1 MNPTRDGVIARTFS
15 LVIAALCA
23 GVLWWML
30 NAALFDIRN
39 TSVHRAESSPP
50 PAVDKAVI
58 QNVAESYVG
67 QNAFRINTAQAREN
81 MRQLPGV
88 SDVLV
93 RTGIDGRLTVTVAY
107 EAPVANWNVDGRS
120 YLVNA
125 EGEVLAQRYLNNLAL
140 TVWDESPSVRVI
152 ADPKEIHDKSDVVT
166 VAEQL
171 AAILNLDVG
180 AVAEKLSDQDSRYSE
195 IARAVPDKPA
205 TRIREAISEKNE
217 SKRLLGVRIES
228 GLSPGD
234 LVNVDALLAAHQLK
248 NNLVHLRL
256 GVKKILHHIGG
267 LSIIDHADRVIEFGD
282 TKHLEGKLIALHSVL
297 EDAKKQRERI
307 TSVDLRPIDRPTYRT
322 SESGP
327 SITSIMESQP

>member
-30 NAALFDIRN
+30 NSPVFDIRN

-50 PAVDKAVI
+50 PAVDQAVI
-58 QNVAESYVG
+58 ENVADSYIGRNV
-67 QNAFRINTAQAREN
+67 FRINTEQTREN

-107 EAPVANWNVDGRS
+107 EAPVANWKVGDKS

-125 EGEVLAQRYLNNLAL
+125 EGEVLAQRHLNNLAL
-140 TVWDESPSVRVI
+140 TVWDESPSIRVI
-152 ADPKEIHDKSDVVT
+152 ADPKEIHDKSDIFI

-171 AAILNLDVG
+171 AALLNLDVG
-180 AVAEKLSDQDSRYSE
+180 TVAKKLEDPSSRYTE
-195 IARAVPDKPA
+195 IARAVPDTTA
-205 TRIREAISEKNE
+205 TRIREALIEKNE

-234 LVNVDALLAAHQLK
+234 LVNVEALLAAHQLK

-282 TKHLEGKLIALHSVL
+282 TKHLEGKLIALHAVL

-322 SESGP
+322 SDSGP
-327 SITSIMESQP
+327 PITSIIESRP

>member
-1 MNPTRDGVIARTFS
+1 MNPTRDGVITRTFS

-30 NAALFDIRN
+30 NSPVFDIRN

-50 PAVDKAVI
+50 PAVDQAVI
-58 QNVAESYVG
+58 ENVDDSYIGRNV
-67 QNAFRINTAQAREN
+67 FRINTEQTREN

-107 EAPVANWNVDGRS
+107 EAPVANWKVGDKS

-125 EGEVLAQRYLNNLAL
+125 EGEVLAQRHLNNLAL
-140 TVWDESPSVRVI
+140 TVWDESPSIRVI
-152 ADPKEIHDKSDVVT
+152 ADPKEIHDKSDIFI

-171 AAILNLDVG
+171 AALLNLDVG
-180 AVAEKLSDQDSRYSE
+180 TVAEKLEDPSSRYAE
-195 IARAVPDKPA
+195 IARAVPDTTA
-205 TRIREAISEKNE
+205 TRIREALIEKNE

-256 GVKKILHHIGG
+256 KVKKILHHIGG

-282 TKHLEGKLIALHSVL
+282 TKHLE
-297 EDAKKQRERI
+297 
-307 TSVDLRPIDRPTYRT
+307 
-322 SESGP
+322 
-327 SITSIMESQP
+327 